1 MKNLD
6 CCVSACENLRT
17 SSTKVKFYRLPSA
30 HQVNRRRLWLQ
41 AIQQANGS
49 TKELNGNA
57 RVCGAHFTSRVAS
70 MDPNSPDFVPS
81 VFTKRSPKKK
91 AKKYFT
97 GKRRRLHKTVM
108 SKDNLKSPSKA
119 DSPVDDQSSVLMDT
133 NTELSPDA
141 QTPSAS
147 SIPKDESEVT
157 TIKPQASTPNKT
169 SPSVKVS
176 ACTLNLNKMKPIV
189 LLKHIVVPES
199 GYWCALSNEDST
211 AESRLVRDIQLH
223 EEQTQLVCVNC
234 GMLFTNQVSLTQ
246 HCCAKNDEPSFP
258 CNICHRSF
266 PSSRYLKRHKLLH
279 VKDARKCGKCGVLFC
294 RRHNHVM
301 SCPIA
306 KAVPETEEDCSEN
319 EESNRYIKAIPEESK
334 KIQEESK
341 KMQEESY
348 LMLEESYLMLEV
360 SDLKPEVSGL
370 KPEVSDLMPEVRD
383 LMPEVR
389 DLMPEVRD
397 LKQEVRDLM
406 PGVSDLK
413 LKVSDLMPEVSDLK
427 QEVHDL
433 MPEVSNLM
441 PEESNL
447 LPEERNSPDEYNLIP
462 NYSVLVML
470 QQSQTH
476 EMDEDAQN
484 AVIVTP
490 LLTTTMSA
498 PPIPT
503 PLSEAHNVSYCE
515 TKPKI
520 PISRLEKTFSLPHP
534 PADKPSVKKN
544 NVFRPHP
551 PADKPSVKKNNLF
564 RPPPPPCPAAFLKQ
578 PELPTS
584 LKIFSP
590 QYLTSAF
597 LEVKRNYDYIL
608 SNPVNVQGAVV
619 KEEPRKLPQVTPQK
633 RITKPVKR
641 ERIAYD
647 MEIEI

>member
-6 CCVSACENLRT
+6 CCVSGCENLRT
-17 SSTKVKFYRLPSA
+17 SSTKVKFYRLPSG

-97 GKRRRLHKTVM
+97 GKRRRLHKTIM

-133 NTELSPDA
+133 NTELSPDE

-147 SIPKDESEVT
+147 SITKDESEVT

-176 ACTLNLNKMKPIV
+176 ACTLNINKTKPIV
-189 LLKHIVVPES
+189 LLKRIVVPES

-266 PSSRYLKRHKLLH
+266 TSSRYLKRHKLLH

-319 EESNRYIKAIPEESK
+319 EESNRYIKTIPEESK
-334 KIQEESK
+334 K
-341 KMQEESY
+341 MQ
-348 LMLEESYLMLEV
+348 EESYLMLEV
-360 SDLKPEVSGL
+360 SDLKPEVSDL
-370 KPEVSDLMPEVRD
+370 MPEVSDLMPEF
-383 LMPEVR
+383 
-389 DLMPEVRD
+389 
-397 LKQEVRDLM
+397 
-406 PGVSDLK
+406 
-413 LKVSDLMPEVSDLK
+413 SDLMK
-427 QEVHDL
+427 
-433 MPEVSNLM
+433 
-441 PEESNL
+441 
-447 LPEERNSPDEYNLIP
+447 
-462 NYSVLVML
+462 
-470 QQSQTH
+470 
-476 EMDEDAQN
+476 
-484 AVIVTP
+484 
-490 LLTTTMSA
+490 
-498 PPIPT
+498 
-503 PLSEAHNVSYCE
+503 
-515 TKPKI
+515 
-520 PISRLEKTFSLPHP
+520 
-534 PADKPSVKKN
+534 
-544 NVFRPHP
+544 
-551 PADKPSVKKNNLF
+551 
-564 RPPPPPCPAAFLKQ
+564 
-578 PELPTS
+578 
-584 LKIFSP
+584 
-590 QYLTSAF
+590 
-597 LEVKRNYDYIL
+597 
-608 SNPVNVQGAVV
+608 
-619 KEEPRKLPQVTPQK
+619 
-633 RITKPVKR
+633 
-641 ERIAYD
+641 
-647 MEIEI
+647 